1 MTPCV
6 LLVLCVFNVNLV
18 KSQVGSRAKKNREKE
33 MTVHCLFHV
42 KIDYK
47 STCDAAVTCCRH
59 MLRDDAVDATEVER
73 NGISL

>member
-18 KSQVGSRAKKNREKE
+18 KSQVGSRAEKE

-73 NGISL
+73 NGIFL